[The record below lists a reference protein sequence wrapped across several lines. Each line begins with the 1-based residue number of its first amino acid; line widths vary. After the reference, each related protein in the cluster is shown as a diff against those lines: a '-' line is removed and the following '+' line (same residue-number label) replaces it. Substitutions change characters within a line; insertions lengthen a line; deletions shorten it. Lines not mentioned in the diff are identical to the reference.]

1 MKKLIKGLFYIFFS
15 LCGGIAGW
23 SIYEYLKP
31 ILQNISPELSFVH
44 SVIFT
49 VVGIIFGI
57 SFSSALSDYLL
68 KLIEN
73 VAKQLLTMSTKKLAG
88 GAVGLIIG
96 LVTSSL
102 SIYIISTIPFEFIP
116 FGRYIYSLFSISI
129 AILICYISIYL
140 GAIIIGQ
147 VSVSPEMLNSA
158 NGLELFWGGKQK
170 IVDTSVIIDGR
181 IYDILK
187 TGFIDD
193 KILVPRFVLAELQT
207 LADSA
212 DDLKRTKGRKG
223 LDLLE
228 VMKKEFDFE
237 IIDKDYDGIL
247 VDDKLLNLAT
257 ELHAS
262 LLTNDYNLNKVAT
275 VKGIEVLNINELAN
289 ALKPAIHA
297 GEILKV
303 NIIKAGKEP
312 NQGIAYLENGTM
324 IVVENG
330 KKYIGE
336 DAIIE
341 VTSYLQTSAGKM
353 VFSKIYQNKKR
364 EK

>member
-1 MKKLIKGLFYIFFS
+1 MKKLIKGLFFIFFS
-15 LCGGIAGW
+15 ICGGIAGW

-31 ILQNISPELSFVH
+31 VIQNISPELSFIH
-44 SVIFT
+44 SVICT
-49 VVGIIFGI
+49 IVGIIFGI
-57 SFSSALSDYLL
+57 SFSSALSDSLL

-73 VAKQLLTMSTKKLAG
+73 IAKQLLSMSTKKLTG
-88 GAVGLIIG
+88 GAVGLIAG
-96 LVTSSL
+96 LITSSL
-102 SIYIISTIPFEFIP
+102 SVYILSTIPFYLIP
-116 FGRYIYSLFSISI
+116 FGRYIHSIFSISI
-129 AILICYISIYL
+129 TILICYISLYL
-140 GAIIIGQ
+140 GAIIIGE
-147 VSVSPEMLNSA
+147 VSISSEILKSK
-158 NGLELFWGGKQK
+158 NGLDLFWGEKQK
-170 IVDTSVIIDGR
+170 IIDTSVIIDGR

-187 TGFIDD
+187 TGFIDG
-193 KILVPRFVLAELQT
+193 KIIVPRFVLAELQT
-207 LADSA
+207 LADSS

-228 VMKKEFDFE
+228 VMKKEFEIE
-237 IIDKDYDGIL
+237 IIDLDYDGML
-247 VDDKLLNLAT
+247 VDDKLLKLST

-275 VKGIEVLNINELAN
+275 VKGIEVLNINDLSN
-289 ALKPAIHA
+289 AVKPAIHA

-312 NQGIAYLENGTM
+312 NQGVAYLENGTM

-336 DAIIE
+336 EAIIE

-353 VFSKIYQNKKR
+353 VFSKIYQNKKK